1 MLGTLVNTLTV
12 LAGSLVGLLLRKS
25 VNAERVAFVADVLG
39 LFTVAIGVQ
48 MALQARKPV
57 AMIVSLLLGSLV
69 GEALGVE
76 GALQRLS
83 ERVSRTRSQGVVDGM
98 LTAFLTFCVG
108 PMTVVGS
115 IRDGLGDP
123 SILLAKS
130 VMDGVASVAYA
141 AAMGVGVVF
150 SSVLV
155 LAFQGSLAL
164 LGALTGALLP
174 EASVNELTAAG
185 GVLLIGVGINLLKL
199 KRIRV
204 GNMLPALLLAPILA
218 LTGMP

>member
-1 MLGTLVNTLTV
+1 M
-12 LAGSLVGLLLRKS
+12 LLRKS